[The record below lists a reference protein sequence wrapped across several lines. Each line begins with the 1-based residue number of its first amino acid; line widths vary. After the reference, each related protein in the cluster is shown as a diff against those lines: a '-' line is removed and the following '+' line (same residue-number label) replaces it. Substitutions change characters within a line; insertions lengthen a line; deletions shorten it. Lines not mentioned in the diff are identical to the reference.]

1 MKNSNMCQLF
11 SGEFSFL
18 SNNNIESPAKF
29 IFCGYYEPAFILEEE
44 SHLLFSNFF
53 SHNEKKMEK
62 FPFFRKGKR
71 KTEQKRKSV
80 FLLAPKSKTNES
92 ILSFESH

>member
-29 IFCGYYEPAFILEEE
+29 IFCGYYEPAFILE
-44 SHLLFSNFF
+44 
-53 SHNEKKMEK
+53 
-62 FPFFRKGKR
+62 GKSSFVF
-71 KTEQKRKSV
+71 E
-80 FLLAPKSKTNES
+80 FLLS
-92 ILSFESH
+92 